1 MIKNKK
7 GQALVEFV
15 IILPILIMI
24 VFCLIDFGK
33 IYYTK
38 SNLEGTMDK
47 VVEMYNKGKSEKEI
61 KEYLDKN
68 ISDVSL
74 KITNEN
80 NEFINIEVGKDVDLF
95 TPGLNVIL
103 SDPYNATAKRSLP
116 YE

>member
-15 IILPILIMI
+15 IILPVLIMI

-38 SNLEGTMDK
+38 SSLEGSMDK
-47 VVEMYNKGKSEKEI
+47 VITLYNSGNTHEQI
-61 KEYLDKN
+61 KDYLAKN
-68 ISDVSL
+68 STDINL

-80 NEFINIEVGKDVDLF
+80 NQYVNIEVSKKVDIF
-95 TPGLNVIL
+95 TPGLNKIL
-103 SDPYNATAKRSLP
+103 DDPYYASVKRVLP